1 MEENTNPLRFETSP
15 YHNVLIK
22 DRKTMELSGV
32 KQIDSFDSG
41 EFLLE
46 TTLGWMLISGKELT
60 LGKLDTEHGDVVI
73 KGNID
78 SVSYISG
85 KKDRTTIRCFHVCLN
100 DPFERTDPVH
110 PVSSAGRLDLR
121 TLFFFSSD
129 TDTVLSEEYV
139 DSLIGNPFSCGFF
152 RRHVFRSAF
161 CERRRF
167 QHLPG
172 FVFHA
177 RCFFLL
183 SLLLQA
189 FLSLFHVRSAFF
201 S

>member
-1 MEENTNPLRFETSP
+1 MCQQINHTFPLLACQSAYFSHGCVYIERGGTGMEENTNPLRFETSP

-22 DRKTMELSGV
+22 DRKPMELSGV

-85 KKDRTTIRCFHVCLN
+85 KKGQDHNSMF
-100 DPFERTDPVH
+100 
-110 PVSSAGRLDLR
+110 SRL
-121 TLFFFSSD
+121 FK
-129 TDTVLSEEYV
+129 
-139 DSLIGNPFSCGFF
+139 
-152 RRHVFRSAF
+152 
-161 CERRRF
+161 
-167 QHLPG
+167 
-172 FVFHA
+172 
-177 RCFFLL
+177 
-183 SLLLQA
+183 
-189 FLSLFHVRSAFF
+189 
-201 S
+201 